1 MNILNMDLPRYAL
14 VLNVGIAG
22 LAAVGLTLLTGSDA
36 LVGTPLLTAL
46 LTLALLATPGKR
58 GHRTRRIDT
67 DATSD
72 PLTGLTSEEIGREA
86 LDREFAAAQ
95 RGRPLTIAL
104 LRLESLPKYRARHG
118 RAVTDQL
125 LRVAGRI
132 IARHRRGM
140 HLTACHN
147 VRDGTFLSVLS
158 GSDRDGAAV
167 YAARLR
173 NDLLRLKGIPPCD
186 GVSIGIASF
195 EMSMA
200 SPDDLLGAAAYA
212 LEKASEGGGKVM
224 AVSRSS

>member
-22 LAAVGLTLLTGSDA
+22 LGAIGLTLLTGSDA
-36 LVGTPLLTAL
+36 MVGTPLLTAL
-46 LTLALLATPGKR
+46 LTLALLATSGKS
-58 GHRTRRIDT
+58 GHRTSRIEME
-67 DATSD
+67 ATSD
-72 PLTGLTSEEIGREA
+72 PLTGLTSEEVGREA

-104 LRLESLPKYRARHG
+104 LRLEGLPKYRARHG
-118 RAVTDQL
+118 RTVTDQL

-147 VRDGTFLSVLS
+147 APDGTFLSVLS

-173 NDLLRLKGIPPCD
+173 NDLLRLKNIPPCD
-186 GVSIGIASF
+186 GVSVGIASF

-200 SPDDLLGAAAYA
+200 SPDELLRAATYA
-212 LEKASEGGGKVM
+212 LEKASEAGGKVM
-224 AVSRSS
+224 VVGRAS